1 MANDQMN
8 QRWNIEQAR
17 REITALQSRA
27 RGSISMPSHSSA
39 STAAKQVLVFLIPS
53 PIQNVLYP
61 PVEPKSG
68 NANRP
73 RPTAWLDGMRGIA
86 AFLVFLYHLSYSTH
100 DVYTGW
106 SEGHHELLRL
116 PFIKTLYNGP
126 AMVSLF
132 FVLSGYALS
141 YRPVKQMRNGE
152 YDALF
157 SGLSSSV
164 FRRAIRLYLPCVAST
179 LMIVLLLRLG
189 FYDNTRE
196 LADDSTRLTG
206 TREHHAWRY
215 DTITEQFW
223 IWIKSFWGFIN
234 PFAPAGLGKGIY
246 LDGHLWTIP
255 VEFVSFETKE
265 SSSM

>member
-1 MANDQMN
+1 MVNDQMN
-8 QRWNIEQAR
+8 PRWDIEQAR

-27 RGSISMPSHSSA
+27 RGSISMPSRTSA
-39 STAAKQVLVFLIPS
+39 SQAAKQVLVFLVPS
-53 PIQNVLYP
+53 PIQNALYP
-61 PVEPKSG
+61 SDEPKSG
-68 NANRP
+68 P
-73 RPTAWLDGMRGIA
+73 RPTAWLDGMRGVA

-106 SEGHHELLRL
+106 SKGHYELLRL
-116 PFIKTLYNGP
+116 PFIKSFYNGP

-141 YRPVKQMRNGE
+141 YKPVKQMRNGE

-179 LMIVLLLRLG
+179 LMIVVLLRLG

-196 LADDSTRLTG
+196 LANDSTRLTG
-206 TREHHAWRY
+206 QRERHAWRY
-215 DTITEQFW
+215 DTVIEQVW
-223 IWIKSFWGFIN
+223 IWLRSFWDFIN
-234 PFAPAGLGKGIY
+234 PFASAGIGKGIY
-246 LDGHLWTIP
+246 IDSHLWTIP
-255 VEFVSFETKE
+255 VEFVSLETKNAPP
-265 SSSM
+265 SS